1 MGVWINR
8 DLDALVP
15 GTMQVT
21 PIQVEA
27 RWVCIDFDT
36 DAVVGGGIDY
46 CIHVQGIAFPAQQ
59 DTTGGMPNDVDIGVG
74 DGAEHAPGL
83 FLRREIELAV
93 NRGNNEIQGCQHLI
107 REVECAVA
115 QNVAFCAFEDT
126 DATGVLCIQTI
137 NLFVLTMQGFFV
149 QAVCIGCCLAMI
161 GNTQVDKS
169 TRNTRFSH
177 FT

>member
-1 MGVWINR
+1 MCTARRYRAPAPCIAVTCTLLFPSTSKEVQDFFGLHGVEDIAGTQPAFAGDSYAIMHIVQPSNSMGVWINR

-36 DAVVGGGIDY
+36 DAVGGGGIDY

-59 DTTGGMPNDVDIGVG
+59 DTTGGMPNDVDIGGG

-83 FLRREIELAV
+83 FLRPQIQLAV
-93 NRGNNEIQGCQHLI
+93 NH
-107 REVECAVA
+107 
-115 QNVAFCAFEDT
+115 DT
-126 DATGVLCIQTI
+126 HKIPT
-137 NLFVLTMQGFFV
+137 
-149 QAVCIGCCLAMI
+149 
-161 GNTQVDKS
+161 
-169 TRNTRFSH
+169 
-177 FT
+177 